1 MKLPI
6 LLLPTLLT
14 ICFVAVSL
22 AHTNPVQAPT
32 AQSSRITEIR
42 ELDRARDE
50 ISARLSALKAAPHNV
65 VPRGI
70 SASTT
75 PASPVAMPAQFPPA
89 IPATGNTRHGNS

>member
-14 ICFVAVSL
+14 ICFVAASL

-32 AQSSRITEIR
+32 PQANRVTEIR
-42 ELDRARDE
+42 ELDHARDE
-50 ISARLSALKAAPHNV
+50 ISARLSVLKGASHHV

-70 SASTT
+70 AASTT
-75 PASPVAMPAQFPPA
+75 PTAQVAMPAQFSRVTSA
-89 IPATGNTRHGNS
+89 AGNTRHGNS